1 MKQTN
6 SSYKFHVARLSSTP
20 IPQLIEYFNKEVG
33 TLTWTSERAAFDTAL
48 IDALINKGID
58 VLAVYDGSSISFK
71 REVSLNSESKIL
83 IALA

>member
-1 MKQTN
+1 MKENN

-20 IPQLIEYFNKEVG
+20 VSQLIEYFNREVG
-33 TLTWTSERAAFDTAL
+33 TRAWTSERGAFDTAL

-58 VLAVYDGSSISFK
+58 VSAVYDGSSISFK
-71 REVSLNSESKIL
+71 RKVSLNAESKML